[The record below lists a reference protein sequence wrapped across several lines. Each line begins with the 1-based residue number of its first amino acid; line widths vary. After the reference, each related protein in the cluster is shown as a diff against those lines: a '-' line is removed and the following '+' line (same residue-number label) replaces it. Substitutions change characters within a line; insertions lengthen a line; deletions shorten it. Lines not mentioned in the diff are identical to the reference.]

1 MSGGPRPIPLDPL
14 AILHIKDFDG
24 SSLDFDGCIWYVI
37 FSWIMLIFFILQMGE
52 SNLQIW

>member
-37 FSWIMLIFFILQMGE
+37 FSWIMLIFFYFAGGRI
-52 SNLQIW
+52 